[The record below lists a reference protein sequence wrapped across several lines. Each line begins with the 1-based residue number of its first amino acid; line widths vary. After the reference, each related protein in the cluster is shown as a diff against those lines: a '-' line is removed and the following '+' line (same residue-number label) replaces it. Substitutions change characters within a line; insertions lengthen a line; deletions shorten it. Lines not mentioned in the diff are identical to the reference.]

1 MARGKCVLD
10 YHALSKETIK
20 GKFPIPVV
28 EELLVELHCK
38 TLVFTLSLDQI

>member
-10 YHALSKETIK
+10 YHALNKETIK

-28 EELLVELHCK
+28 EELLDELHRK
-38 TLVFTLSLDQI
+38 TLVFTISLD

>member
-20 GKFPIPVV
+20 GKFPIPVLV
-28 EELLVELHCK
+28 EELLDELHCK
-38 TLVFTLSLDQI
+38 TLVFTLSLD